1 MKNNVKNDELI
12 DEIPQVTTA
21 ATANPAATVVQPL
34 TSTQVVDDDDAVDL
48 ISDYEALKS
57 KPGLP
62 CILPKE
68 QGKTVRFAL
77 VKGVKAYVK
86 PTHFLAGVNGKG
98 CTVVCPGDDCPE
110 CKKGGD
116 HASRRKVVALA
127 IKYETNGDG
136 KFAAGTTK
144 PSLSVGFVNLSPTA
158 YTELSDCPSEGED
171 LYSVDFKVSKKTN
184 GIGWTFNRM
193 SSPPAYLKTKM
204 EAEVAELVAPYLD
217 GKVLKSRL
225 GKVVSPI
232 EMKVLLFGSAADT
245 SATLNDLEA
254 LD

>member
-1 MKNNVKNDELI
+1 MKPIFKDDELN
-12 DEIPQVTTA
+12 DVKTPVTTA
-21 ATANPAATVVQPL
+21 ATANPAAAVVQPL
-34 TSTQVVDDDDAVDL
+34 TPTQVVDDDDAVDL
-48 ISDYEALKS
+48 IGDYEALKS

-77 VKGVKAYVK
+77 VKGVKAFVK
-86 PTHFLAGVNGKG
+86 QTHFLAGVNGKG
-98 CTVVCPGDDCPE
+98 CTVICPGGDCPE

-136 KFAAGTTK
+136 KFAADTTK

-193 SSPPAYLKTKM
+193 SSPPSYLKAQM

-232 EMKVLLFGSAADT
+232 EMRVLLFGSAADE
-245 SATLNDLEA
+245 SPTLNDLEV

>member
-1 MKNNVKNDELI
+1 MKNLNNDELI
-12 DEIPQVTTA
+12 DVKTQMTTA
-21 ATANPAATVVQPL
+21 ATATTAAAVVQPS
-34 TSTQVVDDDDAVDL
+34 TPTQVLDDDDEVDL
-48 ISDYEALKS
+48 INDYEELKS

-62 CILPKE
+62 SILPKE

-77 VKGVKAYVK
+77 VKGAKAFVK
-86 PTHFLAGVNGKG
+86 PTHFLTGFNTKG
-98 CTVVCPGDDCPE
+98 RTVVCPGVDCPE

-136 KFAAGTTK
+136 KFATGTTK
-144 PSLSVGFVNLSPTA
+144 PLLSVGFVNLSPTA
-158 YTELSDCPSEGED
+158 YTELSDCPSENED
-171 LYSVDFKVSKKTN
+171 IYSVDFKTTKKTN

-193 SSPPAYLKTKM
+193 SAPPAYQKARM

-217 GKVLKSRL
+217 GKLLKSRL
-225 GKVVSPI
+225 GKQVSVI
-232 EMKVLLFGSAADT
+232 EMKVMLSGSAAEP
-245 SATLNDLEA
+245 TLEDIEG

>member
-1 MKNNVKNDELI
+1 MKNKSFQNDELADASSPI
-12 DEIPQVTTA
+12 TTA
-21 ATANPAATVVQPL
+21 TAANAAAVVQPS
-34 TSTQVVDDDDAVDL
+34 TPTQVVDDDDAVDL
-48 ISDYEALKS
+48 IGDYETLKS

-77 VKGVKAYVK
+77 VKGVKAFVK

-98 CTVVCPGDDCPE
+98 CTVVCPGVDCPE

-127 IKYETNGDG
+127 VKYETDNSG
-136 KFAAGTTK
+136 KFAAGTTT
-144 PSLSVGFVNLSPTA
+144 PTMSIGFVNLSPTA
-158 YTELSDCPSEGED
+158 YSEMSDCPSEGED
-171 LYSVDFKVSKKTN
+171 IFGIDYKAAKKTN

-193 SSPPAYLKTKM
+193 SAPPAYQRARI
-204 EAEVAELVAPYLD
+204 EAEVAELAAPYLD

-225 GKVVSPI
+225 GKVVTPI
-232 EMKVLLFGSAADT
+232 EMKVMLFGSAADT
-245 SATLNDLEA
+245 SPTLDDLETI
-254 LD
+254 D

>member
-1 MKNNVKNDELI
+1 MNTTYKDDELKDI
-12 DEIPQVTTA
+12 KTPATTS
-21 ATANPAATVVQPL
+21 ATAKTVAPVVKP
-34 TSTQVVDDDDAVDL
+34 STPEPDDDGAVDL
-48 ISDYEALKS
+48 INDHEELKS
-57 KPGLP
+57 KATLP
-62 CILPKE
+62 SILPKE

-77 VKGVKAYVK
+77 VKGKAYLK

-98 CTVVCPGDDCPE
+98 CTIVCPGADCPE

-116 HASRRKVVALA
+116 HASRRKVVAWA
-127 IKYETNGDG
+127 VKYETGNDG

-193 SSPPAYLKTKM
+193 SSPPAYLKAHM
-204 EAEVAELVAPYLD
+204 EAEVAELIAPYLD
-217 GKVLKSRL
+217 GRVLRSRL

-232 EMKVLLFGSAADT
+232 EMKVMLYGSDADE
-245 SATLNDLEA
+245 SPTLDDLDA
-254 LD
+254 L